1 MQLINTATAAQIAKI
16 HILKDEMRM
25 NQGDY
30 RSFLKGNFNVESS
43 KKLSVAQASKAIEL
57 LIKGSASVN
66 AATDAQ
72 RARIKKLKNEVW
84 TVNTEEK
91 FKEFIKKN
99 IGFDVGIMQLKK
111 SEASTIIYKLEK
123 VKKWKIEKNS

>member
-1 MQLINTATAAQIAKI
+1 LNKQITAAQMKKI

-25 NQGDY
+25 NQDDY
-30 RSFLKGNFNVESS
+30 RSFLKGNFNVKSS

-57 LIKGSASVN
+57 LVKGSASVN
-66 AATDAQ
+66 AATEAQ
-72 RARIKKLKNEVW
+72 RVTIKRLKKEVW
-84 TVNTEEK
+84 TINSDEK

-99 IGFDVGIMQLKK
+99 IGFDVGIMQLTK
-111 SEASTIIYKLEK
+111 SEASNIIYKLEK

>member
-1 MQLINTATAAQIAKI
+1 MKKI

-25 NQGDY
+25 NQDDY
-30 RSFLKGNFNVESS
+30 RSFLKGNFNVKSS

-57 LIKGSASVN
+57 LVKGSASVN
-66 AATDAQ
+66 AATEAQ
-72 RARIKKLKNEVW
+72 RVTIKRLKKEVW
-84 TVNTEEK
+84 TINSDEK

-99 IGFDVGIMQLKK
+99 IGFDVGIMQLTK
-111 SEASTIIYKLEK
+111 SEASNIIYKLEK